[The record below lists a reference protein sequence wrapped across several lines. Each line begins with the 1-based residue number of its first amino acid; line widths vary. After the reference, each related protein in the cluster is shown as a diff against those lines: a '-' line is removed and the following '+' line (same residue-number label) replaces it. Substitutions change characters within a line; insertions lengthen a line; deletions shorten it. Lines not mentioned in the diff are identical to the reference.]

1 MAIQMQKET
10 SNIYAKAF
18 GEDNEKTREASNYLR
33 YLTQEAVSYQKRVNE
48 ASRTGSNVG
57 ASCLGQVLPYQVIG
71 LIFHKNQTM
80 FLFLGSTTNYA
91 NHH

>member
-10 SNIYAKAF
+10 YSIYSKAF
-18 GEDNEKTREASNYLR
+18 GEDNEKTKEASNYLR

-57 ASCLGQVLPYQVIG
+57 ASLGHSFPYQVSHFKQFDSRI
-71 LIFHKNQTM
+71 
-80 FLFLGSTTNYA
+80 
-91 NHH
+91 